1 MVELSLF
8 NSILHGSL
16 RPWKLDT
23 SNTKYYSRMVS
34 NSSFTALKGG
44 ITQFEKELIEI
55 ANEHKFNI
63 SKVENLQIY
72 FDNAQQDS
80 LAEIDSPLIIM
91 VETQPTNVIA
101 RFYFYLIK
109 NEVTRLTNTMFQVL
123 TKEMDESHK
132 RALPYHFHTR
142 IVDLLKDIPK
152 TQDLISPE
160 DKLSIFVIESLK
172 IQIIRLLF
180 ETEHLYKH
188 LFEQEISD
196 KYQIFGDYLNQE
208 ISEDDFYKES
218 ERLKYFR
225 GLIKGDKIRE
235 NTNSLTSASLSFGFK
250 GDKDK
255 LRIVLKQLQ
264 LQINLLKKENEI
276 EQLLDILTDPESVL
290 ENHKIVYLNCETKQ
304 FRYIV
309 DKLSIYFSNLKVS
322 SIERSKLFYSSNNT
336 ILSAQLLSSSKSER
350 LNGKA
355 TIDKI
360 CKHLQ

>member
-63 SKVENLQIY
+63 SQIENFQIY
-72 FDNAQQDS
+72 FDNTQQDS
-80 LAEIDSPLIIM
+80 LPEIDSPLIIM

-132 RALPYHFHTR
+132 KALPYHFHTR
-142 IVDLLKDIPK
+142 IVDLLKEIPK
-152 TQDLISPE
+152 TQSLIEPT
-160 DKLSIFVIESLK
+160 DTLSVFVIETLK
-172 IQIIRLLF
+172 LQTIRLLL
-180 ETEHLYKH
+180 ETEHLYEH
-188 LFEQEISD
+188 LLEKEISD

-208 ISEDDFYKES
+208 IPDDDFYKES
-218 ERLKYFR
+218 DRLSHFQDI
-225 GLIKGDKIRE
+225 IKFGEQEESFKIPKSDKI
-235 NTNSLTSASLSFGFK
+235 TFGFI

-255 LRIVLKQLQ
+255 LLTVLKQLNFK
-264 LQINLLKKENEI
+264 INLVQEEKTTVEHLFTVLTSKELKLGVQPI
-276 EQLLDILTDPESVL
+276 
-290 ENHKIVYLNCETKQ
+290 YLSCETKQ
-304 FRYIV
+304 FRYIL
-309 DKLSIYFSNLKVS
+309 DKLSIYFTNLKQS
-322 SIERSKLFYSSNNT
+322 SVERSQLFYSANNKL
-336 ILSAQLLSSSKSER
+336 IDARNLSSSKTDSPKR
-350 LNGKA
+350 KA
-355 TIDKI
+355 TIDEIFKY
-360 CKHLQ
+360 LQ